1 VTPSFLRAHPRSW
14 PTCSS
19 TGGKPACRVS
29 GSVPGPCPTTS
40 KRSLEAWSRSYRP
53 EECSG
58 GFAVRR
64 QLPCQPWLCPR
75 GRRRLRW
82 GLSSVRRARPALYQ
96 PLRRRSSGA
105 VTKGGSRVGQR
116 LRPWVRSI
124 RSGEGAIEFP
134 TPEQASTHVW
144 SPEDRALVEDRVE
157 TQFVGTPGQ
166 VADQLEQLRDAT
178 GADELIVTTITHR
191 HADRVRSYELLAEE
205 WRER

>member
-1 VTPSFLRAHPRSW
+1 MARSQ
-14 PTCSS
+14 
-19 TGGKPACRVS
+19 KAARELAS
-29 GSVPGPCPTTS
+29 G
-40 KRSLEAWSRSYRP
+40 Y
-53 EECSG
+53 
-58 GFAVRR
+58 
-64 QLPCQPWLCPR
+64 
-75 GRRRLRW
+75 
-82 GLSSVRRARPALYQ
+82 AL
-96 PLRRRSSGA
+96 
-105 VTKGGSRVGQR
+105 
-116 LRPWVRSI
+116 WVRSI

-205 WRER
+205 WREDEPRQMPRQMSRDR